1 MVMKDDEFEAIV
13 GRIQQEVFA
22 ETRKRLRRCRF

>member
-1 MVMKDDEFEAIV
+1 MNDEEFEAIV

-22 ETRKRLRRCRF
+22 ETRKVFRRYRL